1 MPRLKRLL
9 LAGLMAALSA
19 CTELRPPDEL
29 YDGGGPEADAGLD
42 GGATVDAG
50 LADSGAADT
59 GPRDGGP
66 AALRSGQVTTVGGAS
81 GTGTLRL
88 RSHGVEAVG
97 RGCSASGV
105 CATGSIGP

>member
-42 GGATVDAG
+42 GGATVD
-50 LADSGAADT
+50 LS
-59 GPRDGGP
+59 
-66 AALRSGQVTTVGGAS
+66 LI
-81 GTGTLRL
+81 
-88 RSHGVEAVG
+88 H
-97 RGCSASGV
+97 
-105 CATGSIGP
+105 I